1 MKLHRR
7 GWRSWRDTAFA
18 VLDFE
23 TTGLD
28 PARDHVLSYGVVRV
42 EGGRVRLA
50 GSLYRIV
57 RPPVLLPPASIR
69 VHGIRPA
76 DLEDAPLLGDVVDEL
91 DDALDGR
98 TLVAH
103 AAWVE
108 LGFLGRLRALHG
120 GLDFRSAIDVLDL
133 AEELAARDPGAPVP
147 RTARLPELAACHE
160 VPVARTHHAFADA
173 LTTAQLFVVLA
184 TRLERLG
191 AGGLRHLTQ
200 ARRSQFARTF
210 ATAAP

>member
-1 MKLHRR
+1 MRLRRR
-7 GWRSWRDTAFA
+7 GSRSWRDTAFA

-42 EGGRVRLA
+42 EEGRVQLA
-50 GSLYRIV
+50 GSLYRVV

-69 VHGIRPA
+69 VHWIRPA

-91 DDALDGR
+91 HDALEGR

-108 LGFLGRLRALHG
+108 LGFLERLRALHG
-120 GLDFRSAIDVLDL
+120 RRHFGGAIDVLDL
-133 AEELAARDPGAPVP
+133 AEELAARDRRAPVP
-147 RTARLPELAACHE
+147 RTASLPELAACHK

-191 AGGLRHLTQ
+191 AGRLRHLTQ
-200 ARRSQFARTF
+200 VRRSQFARTF
-210 ATAAP
+210 ATTTP

>member
-50 GSLYRIV
+50 GSLYRVV

-91 DDALDGR
+91 RDALEGR
-98 TLVAH
+98 ALVAH

-108 LGFLGRLRALHG
+108 LGFLGRLHALHG
-120 GLDFRSAIDVLDL
+120 GRDFRSAIDVLDL
-133 AEELAARDPGAPVP
+133 AEELAARDPGAPVL
-147 RTARLPELAACHE
+147 RTASLPELAACHE

-184 TRLERLG
+184 TRLERRG
-191 AGGLRHLTQ
+191 AGGLRHLTR

-210 ATAAP
+210 ATATP

>member
-1 MKLHRR
+1 VKLRRR
-7 GWRSWRDTAFA
+7 GSRSWRDTAFA

-191 AGGLRHLTQ
+191 AGGLRHLTR

-210 ATAAP
+210 ATATP